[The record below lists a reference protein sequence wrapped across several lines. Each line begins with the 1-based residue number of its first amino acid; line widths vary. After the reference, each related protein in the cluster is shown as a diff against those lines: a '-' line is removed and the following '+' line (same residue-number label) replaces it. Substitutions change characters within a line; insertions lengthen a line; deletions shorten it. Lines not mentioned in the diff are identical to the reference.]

1 MATTFDF
8 ETALKQLQSGQ
19 ALTGENGILT
29 PLIKQLTE
37 AALEAEIE
45 NYIEAN
51 PKQGNRRNGYTRK
64 TVKST
69 SGSFELETPRDRNGE
84 FEPQL
89 VKKNQTKL
97 SEEID
102 NKIISLYALGMSY
115 RDIQKRVADMYGLEI
130 SDGAITNITDKLLP
144 QLQAWKQRPLDTIYP
159 FVWLDAIHY
168 KVKDKGVYVSKAIYT
183 ILALNVEGKKELLGL
198 HLSESEGAN
207 HWLSVLTD
215 LQNRGV
221 QDILIACLAKQCFS
235 GLKGFPDAINS
246 VYPQTHIQ
254 LCIIHMLR
262 NSLKYVSWKDYK
274 AVTQDLKAVYQSPT
288 EEAALMALDQF
299 AQTWDDKYPQISK
312 SWRTHWENLN
322 TFFAYPAEIRKAI
335 YTTNAIESLNSVIR
349 QAIKKRKVFPTDD
362 SVRNVIYLAI
372 DAASKK
378 WNMPIRDWRLAMS
391 RFIIEFGDRLSN
403 HL

>member
-1 MATTFDF
+1 MDD
-8 ETALKQLQSGQ
+8 KQLQ
-19 ALTGENGILT
+19 ALANELAKNLKT
-29 PLIKQLTE
+29 PEDLSQFDRLLKKISVE
-37 AALEAEIE
+37 AALNAELTHHLGHDK
-45 NYIEAN
+45 NQ
-51 PKQGNRRNGYTRK
+51 PKSGTNSRNGYSTK
-64 TVKST
+64 TVT
-69 SGSFELETPRDRNGE
+69 TTDGPMELRTPRDRDGS

-89 VKKNQTKL
+89 VKKNQTR
-97 SEEID
+97 ITGMD
-102 NKIISLYALGMSY
+102 NQILALYARGMTTREITSVF
-115 RDIQKRVADMYGLEI
+115 KEMYDAGVSPALI
-130 SDGAITNITDKLLP
+130 SKVTDAAIDQVVEWQN
-144 QLQAWKQRPLDTIYP
+144 RPLDAIYP
-159 FVWLDAIHY
+159 IVYLECIVL
-168 KVKDKGVYVSKAIYT
+168 KVRQDSRVINRAVF
-183 ILALNVEGKKELLGL
+183 LALGINLDGQKELPGMWLA
-198 HLSESEGAN
+198 ENEGAKF
-207 HWLSVLTD
+207 WLNVLTE
-215 LQNRGV
+215 LKNRGL
-221 QDILIACLAKQCFS
+221 QDILIACVD

-288 EEAALMALDQF
+288 VEAALMALDQF

-362 SVRNVIYLAI
+362 SVRKVIYLAI

-391 RFIIEFGDRLSN
+391 PFIIEFGDRLSN